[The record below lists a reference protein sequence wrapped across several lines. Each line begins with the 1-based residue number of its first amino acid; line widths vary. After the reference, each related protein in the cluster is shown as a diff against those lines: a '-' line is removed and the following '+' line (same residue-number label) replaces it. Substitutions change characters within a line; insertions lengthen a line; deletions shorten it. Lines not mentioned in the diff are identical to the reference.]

1 MTRRSNKKNASL
13 TTHMPQFRKEQL
25 MSLAEQQRAGM
36 GASEYVYENLIIP
49 HLEQI
54 EAETKIRQKIFGLT
68 EIYESDK
75 RLIDLS
81 DRKDLSGK

>member
-1 MTRRSNKKNASL
+1 MTRRNTKKNASL
-13 TTHMPQFRKEQL
+13 TTHMPLHRKEQL
-25 MSLAEQQRAGM
+25 MKLAELQRAGQ

-68 EIYESDK
+68 EI
-75 RLIDLS
+75 
-81 DRKDLSGK
+81 